1 MRQVSSQP
9 TTPYH
14 AAGAGP
20 PKIPAGARRRA
31 VAAYH
36 YIAREPPTRG
46 PSPSS
51 GSKAI
56 GKAAFLRTPA
66 LERLKRES
74 RAAARAL
81 GCGRP
86 GAIAFAAGGVP

>member
-9 TTPYH
+9 PPPTTPP
-14 AAGAGP
+14 APAP

-66 LERLKRES
+66 LERLKREL